1 MNLQQGRRLD
11 RISTAG
17 TWQRVRIMLAFEG
30 EPDRLPLS
38 DLADAAGGWAGKAPL
53 MCFSG
58 LGKRGLRRNVS
69 L

>member
-1 MNLQQGRRLD
+1 
-11 RISTAG
+11 
-17 TWQRVRIMLAFEG
+17 MLAFEG